1 MATKSKSVRLYSPK
15 GIAAYVH
22 LHTPRVRTGRDGKP
36 QGDPK
41 YGLALFFKR
50 GTDLSEMEELAEAK
64 AKEAFGPRA
73 MELVRKGKI
82 NWPFADTADME
93 DADPPFDKPG
103 TVVNFKKLD
112 RPGIVDADAEPI
124 MEKSDVYSGMIARV
138 SCRCFTYDNESKGV
152 SFALVNVQK
161 LGEGE
166 RMSGD
171 PDAESDFAAADKGGS
186 SGRGKPA
193 ARSRRNTEDDDD
205 LL

>member
-1 MATKSKSVRLYSPK
+1 MATKQKAVRLYSPK
-15 GIAAYVH
+15 GVAAYVH
-22 LHTPRVRTGRDGKP
+22 LHTPRARTDAKGQPK
-36 QGDPK
+36 GDPK
-41 YGLALFFKR
+41 YGLALFFKK
-50 GTDLSEMEELAEAK
+50 GTDLSEMEEVAEK
-64 AKEAFGPRA
+64 KLREAFGPKA
-73 MELVRKGKI
+73 MDLVRKGKI
-82 NWPFADTADME
+82 NWPFADTDDME
-93 DADPPFDKPG
+93 DPEPPFDKPG
-103 TVVNFKKLD
+103 TVVNFKKAD

-161 LGEGE
+161 LGDGE

-186 SGRGKPA
+186 RGKPA
-193 ARSRRNTEDDDD
+193 GRSRRPADDDDD